1 MISAT
6 GPGWR
11 LLLLPAIP
19 YLLSFAI
26 PVVTPES
33 MEFGA
38 VVFQNQLYLLCH
50 PMALSEDSGKLL
62 AAMTWLANPLLWLGY
77 FAMAFGR
84 YGVAIIFGLGATFL
98 AMFPPVLTYFSGK
111 NVFPEMPY
119 CWWAWLA
126 SMILL
131 VIASEL
137 AYDLSPERAELE
149 RQWAR
154 DRAKEPPGSTR
165 PHRLRSRA
173 SSGLRPS

>member
-1 MISAT
+1 MIGAK

-38 VVFQNQLYLLCH
+38 VVFLNQLYLLCH
-50 PMALSEDSGKLL
+50 PMPLSEDSGKLMT
-62 AAMTWLANPLLWLGY
+62 AMTWFANPLFWFGY
-77 FAMAFGR
+77 FAMIRGR
-84 YGVAIIFGLGATFL
+84 YAVAIVFGLGAAFL
-98 AMFPPVLTYFSGK
+98 AMFPPVFTYFSGK

-126 SMILL
+126 STILL
-131 VIASEL
+131 VIAAEL

-149 RQWAR
+149 RQWAT
-154 DRAKEPPGSTR
+154 DRMKEPRGSTR
-165 PHRLRSRA
+165 PHRGRTRA

>member
-1 MISAT
+1 MIRAT

-50 PMALSEDSGKLL
+50 PMALSDDSGKLM

-84 YGVAIIFGLGATFL
+84 YAVAIIFGLGATFL
-98 AMFPPVLTYFSGK
+98 AMLPPVFTYFSGK

-119 CWWAWLA
+119 CWWAWQA

-154 DRAKEPPGSTR
+154 DRTKEPPGSTR
-165 PHRLRSRA
+165 PHRLRTRA